1 MTIETTRS
9 MYCFWTGYFQSDSR
23 KHVVMV
29 TIDKSVVRTNG
40 EESVA
45 EVTRR
50 CYSILIIYEHALE
63 PYTKLSSHTATLSNT
78 PERTNELKTGK
89 KSSITI

>member
-63 PYTKLSSHTATLSNT
+63 PYTATLSNT
-78 PERTNELKTGK
+78 PERRNELKTGK